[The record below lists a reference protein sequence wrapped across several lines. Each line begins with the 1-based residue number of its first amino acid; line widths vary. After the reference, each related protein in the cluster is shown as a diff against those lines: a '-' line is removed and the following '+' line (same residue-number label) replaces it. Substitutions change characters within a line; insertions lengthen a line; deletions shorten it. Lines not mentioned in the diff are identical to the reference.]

1 MNAKVVSYLNLSVMP
16 KSIRHLTSELEIVKT
31 YKKPC
36 RTNRQS
42 KTITI

>member
-1 MNAKVVSYLNLSVMP
+1 MNEKVVSYLNLSVMLI
-16 KSIRHLTSELEIVKT
+16 SIRHLTSEMEIVKT

-36 RTNRQS
+36 RANRQS